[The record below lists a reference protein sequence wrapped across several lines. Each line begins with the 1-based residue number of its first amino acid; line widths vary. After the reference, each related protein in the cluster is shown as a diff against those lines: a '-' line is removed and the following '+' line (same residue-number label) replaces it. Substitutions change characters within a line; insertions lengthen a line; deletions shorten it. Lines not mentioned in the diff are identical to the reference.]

1 MTVIACH
8 SAPRRRA
15 DNSVDI
21 RPVDKM
27 SVLDEHQL
35 LAPFVHAYFHYAR
48 LVEFPVDNASSKDP
62 SRSTIRLPVTIQW
75 SLRDTCKRLLGDI
88 LAR

>member
-1 MTVIACH
+1 
-8 SAPRRRA
+8 
-15 DNSVDI
+15 
-21 RPVDKM
+21 M
-27 SVLDEHQL
+27 SVLDEHHL

-48 LVEFPVDNASSKDP
+48 LVEFPVEFPVDNASSKDP
-62 SRSTIRLPVTIQW
+62 SRPTIRLPVTIQW